1 MMSCLFQKNNVI
13 AMLKSEIQDMQL
25 EEYERGLKHIAQ
37 IEVMKHEVLVMKRET
52 KEFANEFIELR
63 SQYKKA
69 LDLIS

>member
-1 MMSCLFQKNNVI
+1 
-13 AMLKSEIQDMQL
+13 MLKSEIQDMQL